1 MPAPTD
7 HTHHIRIR
15 STQLEMPSADL
26 GGRSGGDDYDRKLQ
40 AAHEELERLKQESE
54 NLLRK
59 KQELEELTARKRA
72 FVSQQVELTERLSAA
87 ITLIDRGLF
96 EIRNETNDLEQCRVC
111 FASHLEKIE
120 KINPENWT
128 RENLS
133 EKLERASM
141 IVELAADEYDQAAA
155 HFEGTRSDAIF
166 GRAGKSGRT
175 GRMAGV
181 HGEFTA
187 NLRNGFAFNLPVIV
201 LGSVAL
207 LIYLLK

>member
-1 MPAPTD
+1 MPSPTD

-15 STQLEMPSADL
+15 STQLEMPSAEL
-26 GGRSGGDDYDRKLQ
+26 GGRGGDDYDRKLQ
-40 AAHEELERLKQESE
+40 AAHEELERLKHESE
-54 NLLRK
+54 ELLRK

-96 EIRNETNDLEQCRVC
+96 EIRNESNDLEQCRVC

-128 RENLS
+128 RDNLS

-141 IVELAADEYDQAAA
+141 VVELAADEYDQAAA
-155 HFEGTRSDAIF
+155 HFEGTRSGSIF

-175 GRMAGV
+175 GRTAGAN
-181 HGEFTA
+181 GEFVA

-201 LGSVAL
+201 LGSLAL
-207 LIYLLK
+207 VVYFLK